1 MRRSAFFWLTIA
13 FNDIILKMK
22 GISLNDIGGENMP
35 KKQLDTLTEPMYYTL
50 IALMTPKCGI
60 EITEF
65 VRDLTQGRVRL
76 VPGTLYA
83 ILSKFESEE
92 LIDEVMLEG
101 RKRIYQITEKGKVM
115 LMEEHQRLETM
126 LKEGEIGLKL
136 QKGDSL

>member
-1 MRRSAFFWLTIA
+1 MLFYQS
-13 FNDIILKMK
+13 LKVK
-22 GISLNDIGGENMP
+22 
-35 KKQLDTLTEPMYYTL
+35 
-50 IALMTPKCGI
+50 
-60 EITEF
+60 
-65 VRDLTQGRVRL
+65 R
-76 VPGTLYA
+76 
-83 ILSKFESEE
+83 

>member
-1 MRRSAFFWLTIA
+1 MRRSAFFWLTIS

-65 VRDLTQGRVRL
+65 VRDLT
-76 VPGTLYA
+76 
-83 ILSKFESEE
+83 KFESEA

-126 LKEGEIGLKL
+126 LKEGEIGLKM

>member
-1 MRRSAFFWLTIA
+1 MQEQNMRRSAFFWLTIS

-65 VRDLTQGRVRL
+65 GVV
-76 VPGTLYA
+76 
-83 ILSKFESEE
+83 
-92 LIDEVMLEG
+92 
-101 RKRIYQITEKGKVM
+101 EK
-115 LMEEHQRLETM
+115 
-126 LKEGEIGLKL
+126 KEPNYE
-136 QKGDSL
+136 QASLF

>member
-1 MRRSAFFWLTIA
+1 MRRSAFFWLTIS

-83 ILSKFESEE
+83 ILSKFE
-92 LIDEVMLEG
+92 G

>member
-1 MRRSAFFWLTIA
+1 
-13 FNDIILKMK
+13 
-22 GISLNDIGGENMP
+22 MP

-136 QKGDSL
+136 QKGANY

>member
-1 MRRSAFFWLTIA
+1 MLFYQS
-13 FNDIILKMK
+13 LK
-22 GISLNDIGGENMP
+22 
-35 KKQLDTLTEPMYYTL
+35 
-50 IALMTPKCGI
+50 
-60 EITEF
+60 
-65 VRDLTQGRVRL
+65 
-76 VPGTLYA
+76 
-83 ILSKFESEE
+83 SEE